1 MKKHTQ
7 LERFLVF
14 AYFGIDLN
22 DEYSDEDI
30 IRKCVERAY
39 LDMCR
44 TLKTDDQEWIETK
57 EKLSKDL
64 VNALLNNKSIQDKI
78 SKAYSVFFENDSEQL
93 TESQIS
99 GLVDK
104 NGDGIC
110 FYYGQAQKWIN
121 MSLKYMWLLG
131 LIDDSQKA
139 ELEAPIDSYI
149 IHKINHIPKNT
160 AWSTLTIKEYNSIK
174 DEITTCATEYSTVI
188 DWEFNAWIE
197 QAKEEKRIEQEKQKK
212 KKSNNK

>member
-22 DEYSDEDI
+22 DENSDEDI
-30 IRKCVERAY
+30 IRKCVDRAY

-44 TLKTDDQEWIETK
+44 TLKTAELSEKYKESWENIKTTMTNNLVDVLNSK
-57 EKLSKDL
+57 HSSLVSMRNNAYEKL
-64 VNALLNNKSIQDKI
+64 
-78 SKAYSVFFENDSEQL
+78 
-93 TESQIS
+93 T
-99 GLVDK
+99 
-104 NGDGIC
+104 GIN
-110 FYYGQAQKWIN
+110 YGQVQKWIN

-149 IHKINHIPKNT
+149 IHKINHIPKST
-160 AWSTLTIKEYNSIK
+160 AWSTLTIEEYNSIK